1 MAGEET
7 IAALLAIW
15 DEGQSSSHWPAL
27 LPVLRQLVD
36 QFQQNADDDTRADIA
51 MRITDLLRET
61 DPDLHRKL
69 IQMRRTIRAGEAHNR
84 FSTRGMP
91 SGAEL
96 SAAWQEIRTREA
108 SIYGESITTGNIS
121 GTGIAIRASPSVR
134 ARRPQCINTS
144 TSRASRAT
152 PTSPARD

>member
-15 DEGQSSSHWPAL
+15 DEGQSSAHWPAL

-36 QFQQNADDDTRADIA
+36 QFQQNADDDTRAEIA

-96 SAAWQEIRTREA
+96 SAVWQEIRTREA

-121 GTGIAIRASPSVR
+121 GTGIAIGQGAQATVHQRLPRFTRPSVE
-134 ARRPQCINTS
+134 AF
-144 TSRASRAT
+144 
-152 PTSPARD
+152 

>member
-15 DEGQSSSHWPAL
+15 DEGQSSAHWPAL

-36 QFQQNADDDTRADIA
+36 QFQQSADNNTRAEIA

-69 IQMRRTIRAGEAHNR
+69 IQMRRTITLSSVILGFGNVSPLGY
-84 FSTRGMP
+84 STR
-91 SGAEL
+91 
-96 SAAWQEIRTREA
+96 WR
-108 SIYGESITTGNIS
+108 
-121 GTGIAIRASPSVR
+121 
-134 ARRPQCINTS
+134 
-144 TSRASRAT
+144 
-152 PTSPARD
+152 

>member
-15 DEGQSSSHWPAL
+15 DKGSSSARWPEL

-36 QFQQNADDDTRADIA
+36 QFQQNADDDTRAEIA

-69 IQMRRTIRAGEAHNR
+69 IQMRRTI
-84 FSTRGMP
+84 T
-91 SGAEL
+91 
-96 SAAWQEIRTREA
+96 
-108 SIYGESITTGNIS
+108 
-121 GTGIAIRASPSVR
+121 
-134 ARRPQCINTS
+134 
-144 TSRASRAT
+144 
-152 PTSPARD
+152 